1 MKKKSV
7 RLVAAIAALA
17 MTAGISACGSDTNG
31 SQAKSEV
38 TAKEVESALTDTSKN
53 VELTV
58 WAYSAKQ
65 MEPTV
70 KAFEEKYPHIKIKFC
85 QHRCR
90 CRPFHQVPEC
100 RSGQ

>member
-1 MKKKSV
+1 MKKSI

-17 MTAGISACGSDTNG
+17 MTAGISACGSSTNG
-31 SQAKSEV
+31 NQAKSDV
-38 TAKEVESALTDTSKN
+38 TAQDVENALTDTSKN

-70 KAFEEKYPHIKIKFC
+70 KAFEKK
-85 QHRCR
+85 
-90 CRPFHQVPEC
+90 
-100 RSGQ
+100 